1 MLSLRRQAGRVMQDF
16 RNDSRARDAGLA
28 RLRRTTRVSIV
39 GAAVLAGAFAGVAA
53 HSNSGHAAA
62 ATTPTAK
69 TTTASKHTESGS
81 TPAPAPVPTSEP
93 PVATS
98 GTS

>member
-1 MLSLRRQAGRVMQDF
+1 MQDV
-16 RNDSRARDAGLA
+16 RHESRARDAGLA
-28 RLRRTTRVSIV
+28 RLRRTTRVSIF
-39 GAAVLAGAFAGVAA
+39 GAAALAGAFAGVAA
-53 HSNSGHAAA
+53 HSSSGHAAA

-69 TTTASKHTESGS
+69 TTTATKHTESGS
-81 TPAPAPVPTSEP
+81 TAPAPVPTSEP

>member
-1 MLSLRRQAGRVMQDF
+1 MQDV
-16 RNDSRARDAGLA
+16 RHDSRARDAGLA
-28 RLRRTTRVSIV
+28 RLRRTTRVSIF
-39 GAAVLAGAFAGVAA
+39 GAAALAGAFAGVAA
-53 HSNSGHAAA
+53 HANSGHAAA
-62 ATTPTAK
+62 ATTTTAK
-69 TTTASKHTESGS
+69 TPTATKHTEPGS